1 MVTEVNQ
8 YHRPLEVVFEDLKLE
23 PLPGTRHLPAPI
35 PVLWPHQVFA
45 MANECARLFTR
56 EALDILQRNLNA
68 TFGLFARLARAKTFG
83 EIVELQASHLKNQR
97 AALTGQT
104 EEMTN
109 LSIRAARDLLRGL
122 EGCEVSGDC
131 FEPEEIPH
139 LLPLESRQ
147 PPARAKL
154 GSDTPLFS

>member
-1 MVTEVNQ
+1 MGTEVNQ
-8 YHRPLEVVFEDLKLE
+8 YHRPLEVVFEDLQPE
-23 PLPGTRHLPAPI
+23 PLPRHLPAPI

-131 FEPEEIPH
+131 FEPEEIAH

>member
-1 MVTEVNQ
+1 MGTEVNQ

-56 EALDILQRNLNA
+56 EALDIFQRNLNA
-68 TFGLFARLARAKTFG
+68 SFSLLSRLAGAKTFV
-83 EIVELQASHLKNQR
+83 EILELQASHLKTQR
-97 AALTGQT
+97 TAFVSQT

-122 EGCEVSGDC
+122 DEDSGDC
-131 FEPEEIPH
+131 FEREERPPH
-139 LLPLESRQ
+139 CL
-147 PPARAKL
+147 
-154 GSDTPLFS
+154 

>member
-1 MVTEVNQ
+1 MGTEINQ

-56 EALDILQRNLNA
+56 EALDIFQRNLNA
-68 TFGLFARLARAKTFG
+68 SFSLLSRLAGAKTFV
-83 EIVELQASHLKNQR
+83 EIVELQASHLKTQR
-97 AALTGQT
+97 TAFVSQT

-122 EGCEVSGDC
+122 EGCEGSGDC
-131 FEPEEIPH
+131 LELEE
-139 LLPLESRQ
+139 
-147 PPARAKL
+147 
-154 GSDTPLFS
+154 TPSSSL

>member
-1 MVTEVNQ
+1 MGTEVNQ

-56 EALDILQRNLNA
+56 EALDIFQRNLNA
-68 TFGLFARLARAKTFG
+68 SFSLLSRLAGAKTFA
-83 EIVELQASHLKNQR
+83 EIVELQASHLKTQR
-97 AALTGQT
+97 TAFVSQT

-109 LSIRAARDLLRGL
+109 LSIRAAHDLLRGL
-122 EGCEVSGDC
+122 EGCEGSGGDC
-131 FEPEEIPH
+131 FELEVPH
-139 LLPLESRQ
+139 HR
-147 PPARAKL
+147 
-154 GSDTPLFS
+154 F